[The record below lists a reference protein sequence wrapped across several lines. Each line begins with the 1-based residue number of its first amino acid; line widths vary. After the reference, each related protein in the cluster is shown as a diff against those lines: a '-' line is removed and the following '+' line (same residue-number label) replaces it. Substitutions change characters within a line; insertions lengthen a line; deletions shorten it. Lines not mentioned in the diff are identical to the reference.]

1 VVYLVFLHPKAL
13 SYLKKVD
20 KQIQTRIKQSI
31 QELKESP
38 EKGEL
43 LLGTE
48 FCKIRAGEYRIIYEI
63 EHKDRKIIIL
73 YIGHRKNVYDKF
85 SRML

>member
-1 VVYLVFLHPKAL
+1 MDRK
-13 SYLKKVD
+13 
-20 KQIQTRIKQSI
+20 IQTRIKQAI

-48 FCKIRAGEYRIIYEI
+48 FWKIRTGEYRIIYEI